1 MDIHQLKSLVTIARC
16 GTVARAAELLHLSQP
31 AISAHV
37 KQLEEELR
45 VRLFARH
52 ARGMTLTEAGEAV
65 FEHAKRALHA
75 VEAIRDEA
83 NTLNGEVAGEL
94 VIGTVNEPSYLRLP
108 AFLRHMRE
116 AAPQVA
122 ISLVQTTSG
131 AVIKN
136 IEDGVFDAGFVEG
149 NLEGSDLDAQLLTRA
164 QFVVGYPAAWQDR
177 MAPGGLAAALSLP
190 WIGTSDDCS
199 YHKLTRALFSS
210 QGQAFAPALRTDQ
223 EGLLLDLVGQ
233 EAGLSL
239 VRRDLLE
246 ARAPGTVRALDGVVI
261 DAGVHFVAA
270 RSPAKPGLLRVAQRA
285 IRRAWPDRP
294 DTTSR

>member
-45 VRLFARH
+45 VRLFERH
-52 ARGMTLTEAGEAV
+52 ARGMSLTEAGEAV

-94 VIGTVNEPSYLRLP
+94 VIGTVNEPAYLRLP

-116 AAPQVA
+116 AAPHVA

-131 AVIKN
+131 AVMKN

-149 NLEGSDLDAQLLTRA
+149 NPEGLDALLLARA
-164 QFVVGYPAAWQDR
+164 QFVVGYPAAWHAQVE
-177 MAPGGLAAALSLP
+177 AGGLAAALALP

-199 YHKLTRALFSS
+199 YNKLTRGLFAG
-210 QGQAFAPALRTDQ
+210 QGRVFAPALRTDQ

-246 ARAPGTVRALDGVVI
+246 AHPAGTVRALDGVAI

-294 DTTSR
+294 HATSP